1 MESVQTSLFQRFGT
15 EFEQVAR
22 HWTGKPVPVNSNV
35 NQDSGE
41 DPATSASKPSCP
53 VLTPCI
59 HTVGSR
65 PSVTANR
72 RADKARPS
80 LHGPARSHVE
90 SISATSSHLKD
101 RTSLTDPT
109 TAAGSHRP
117 PASTTHP
124 RPLVGTCFT
133 PSPKPRQRRLPSP
146 RSHGPSGTG
155 IPAEA
160 DPIPGIGH
168 DLITEGF
175 HCVGIGS
182 DSLPTGPLQWQP
194 GTLPTPGRTPLP
206 VLLDSPDSPI

>member
-1 MESVQTSLFQRFGT
+1 MESVQTSLFQRFGAD
-15 EFEQVAR
+15 FELLAR
-22 HWTGKPVPVNSNV
+22 HWARKPVPVKSNV

-41 DPATSASKPSCP
+41 GPATLASKPSCP

-80 LHGPARSHVE
+80 LHGPARSDVE
-90 SISATSSHLKD
+90 SLSATSSHLKE

-109 TAAGSHRP
+109 TVAGSLRP
-117 PASTTHP
+117 PASAAHP
-124 RPLVGTCFT
+124 RPPVGTCFT
-133 PSPKPRQRRLPSP
+133 PSPKTRQRRLPSP

-155 IPAEA
+155 IPVEA

-182 DSLPTGPLQWQP
+182 DSLPTGPLQRQP
-194 GTLPTPGRTPLP
+194 ETLPTPGRTPLP
-206 VLLDSPDSPI
+206 VLLDSPNSPI